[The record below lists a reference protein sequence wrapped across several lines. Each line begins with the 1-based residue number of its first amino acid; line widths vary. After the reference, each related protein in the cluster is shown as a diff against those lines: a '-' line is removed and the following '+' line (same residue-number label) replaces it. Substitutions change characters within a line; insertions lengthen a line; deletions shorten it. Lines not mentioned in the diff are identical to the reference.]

1 MDSFRIVCINDK
13 ARPKSFPASCWIES
27 GEVYTVV
34 DAKYLARQ
42 RMSIGYKLAEIDIPE
57 GCDYQYFLANRFRP
71 YSDEDAEMEEALS
84 ELLEETYSE
93 VV

>member
-1 MDSFRIVCINDK
+1 MDSFRIVCVNDK
-13 ARPKSFPASCWIES
+13 VRPKGFPAGSWVEA

-57 GCDYQYFLANRFRP
+57 DCDYQYFLSNRFRP
-71 YSDEDAEMEEALS
+71 YSDEDAEMEEALT
-84 ELLEETYSE
+84 ELLEETYCE

>member
-13 ARPKSFPASCWIES
+13 ARPKGFPAGCWIES

-42 RMSIGYKLAEIDIPE
+42 RMSIGYKLAEIDIPQD
-57 GCDYQYFLANRFRP
+57 CDYQYFLANRFRP

>member
-1 MDSFRIVCINDK
+1 MNSFRIVCINDK
-13 ARPKSFPASCWIES
+13 ARPKGFPVSCWIES

-42 RMSIGYKLAEIDIPE
+42 RMSVGYKLAEIDIPE
-57 GCDYQYFLANRFRP
+57 DCDYQYFLANRFRP
-71 YSDEDAEMEEALS
+71 YSDEDAELEEALS
-84 ELLEETYSE
+84 ELLEETYAE

>member
-13 ARPKSFPASCWIES
+13 ARPKGFPAGSWVEA

-42 RMSIGYKLAEIDIPE
+42 RMSIGLI
-57 GCDYQYFLANRFRP
+57 F
-71 YSDEDAEMEEALS
+71 
-84 ELLEETYSE
+84 
-93 VV
+93 

>member
-1 MDSFRIVCINDK
+1 MNSFRIVCINDK
-13 ARPKSFPASCWIES
+13 ARPKGFPVNCWIES

-57 GCDYQYFLANRFRP
+57 DCDYQYFLANRFRP

-84 ELLEETYSE
+84 ELLEETYAE